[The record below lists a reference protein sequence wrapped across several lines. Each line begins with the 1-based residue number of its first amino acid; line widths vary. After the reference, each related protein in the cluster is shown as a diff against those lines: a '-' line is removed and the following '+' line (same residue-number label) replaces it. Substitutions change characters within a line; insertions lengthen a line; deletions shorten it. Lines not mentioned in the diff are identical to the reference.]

1 MDPKIR
7 ALRLGK
13 AFTGSQEVYHNYD
26 YLLDKRNSKH
36 CREYLPT
43 PSLYMIS
50 ICFRYRKN
58 CGGGRGPNPQLHQP
72 RLPAG
77 KSNSRSKLES
87 LTRYPNSKVQ
97 LESPTRKPTRKSNSK
112 VQLEIPT
119 RNPNSA
125 PSLSPQMGNTFCL
138 ISLSGLKWGIHFAPI
153 QNMGDQISPLPPGYI
168 LAFRP
173 NRKTNVKQKVASL
186 YFY

>member
-13 AFTGSQEVYHNYD
+13 VFTGSQEVYHNYD

-50 ICFRYRKN
+50 ICFRYRKKW
-58 CGGGRGPNPQLHQP
+58 GGGPNPQLHQP

-87 LTRYPNSKVQ
+87 PTRKSNSKVQ
-97 LESPTRKPTRKSNSK
+97 LESPTRKSNLKTQLESPTRKSNSK
-112 VQLEIPT
+112 SQLEIPT
-119 RNPNSA
+119 RY
-125 PSLSPQMGNTFCL
+125 LVCL
-138 ISLSGLKWGIHFAPI
+138 RATRL
-153 QNMGDQISPLPPGYI
+153 
-168 LAFRP
+168 
-173 NRKTNVKQKVASL
+173 
-186 YFY
+186 